1 MYLGTYKKGTVVFC
15 PFTTFSTA
23 GSSITIATN
32 GTAKAYIN
40 GGTTEITTG
49 VTLVEDHDGITGRH
63 GITVDTSD
71 VAFTAGS
78 DVDVAL
84 DNAVV
89 DGVSVSCWIA
99 KFSIE
104 RDSIERDSIVED
116 KLDTV
121 AGNITTILS
130 NTVDI
135 ETKVDVLDGL
145 IDTILAN
152 TVDIEAKIDILD
164 SVANIIRGK
173 TDQLTFTE
181 TGVADVN
188 LQMIRNIPLTGNGST
203 DPFDVA

>member
-32 GTAKAYIN
+32 GTPKAYIN
-40 GGTTEITTG
+40 GGTTEVTSG

-63 GITVDTSD
+63 GITVDTSGGS
-71 VAFTAGS
+71 FTAGS

-84 DNAVV
+84 DNAVI
-89 DGVSVSCWIA
+89 DGTSVSTWIA
-99 KFSIE
+99 KF
-104 RDSIERDSIVED
+104 SIERDSIVED